1 MSRPLLENLAE
12 IEPRIRAA
20 GSLLLFLDYDGTLTP
35 IVERPELAVLAPPVR
50 EVLGALARSP
60 GIRVAIVSGRSLADV
75 RAKIGLPGLIYAG
88 NHGLEIEGPGLS
100 FQLPEAAVLRDELRT
115 LCALLS
121 DRLTRMTGVE
131 VENKGLT
138 ASVHFRRS
146 APDPEP
152 EILDVVEATLTPAP
166 GRFLLRPGKKVFEI
180 RPRVNWHKGAA
191 VLWIAE
197 RARHGSSLA
206 IYIGD
211 DATDEDAFLALRNG
225 ITIKVGDFART
236 AAAFHVPDSGAV
248 QGVLHWL
255 RIRRGG

>member
-60 GIRVAIVSGRSLADV
+60 GIKVAIVSGRSLADV
-75 RAKIGLPGLIYAG
+75 RAKIRLPDLIYAG

-100 FQLPEAAVLRDELRT
+100 FQLPEAASLRDELRT
-115 LCALLS
+115 ICGVLGK
-121 DRLTRMTGVE
+121 RLAHIAGIE

-138 ASVHFRRS
+138 ASVHFRRA
-146 APDPEP
+146 APAAEP
-152 EILDVVEATLTPAP
+152 EILAIVEATLTPAR
-166 GRFLLRPGKKVFEI
+166 GRFLFRPGKKVFEI
-180 RPRVNWHKGAA
+180 RPKVDWHKGAA

-197 RARHGSSLA
+197 RVGAGSPLA
-206 IYIGD
+206 VYLGD
-211 DATDEDAFLALRNG
+211 DTTDEDAFRALQTG
-225 ITIKVGDFART
+225 VTVKVGDPIRT
-236 AAAFHVPDSGAV
+236 AAAYHVAGSD
-248 QGVLHWL
+248 GVSRFLRWL
-255 RIRRGG
+255 RDLRAR